1 MTWLSHQQSA
11 AHNICRF
18 KQRKYLPKIFAAWSA
33 NQEEFAKMQSLFA
46 MFVKDAEWQKDGGFA
61 GSNNTLLTPT
71 LQ

>member
-18 KQRKYLPKIFAAWSA
+18 KQRKYFTKIFAAWSA
-33 NQEEFAKMQSLFA
+33 VQEEFAEMQSLFA